1 MMIIK
6 SIIIFLI
13 IMEKNEK
20 SESEKLNDLIEEY
33 NIVKSKRNF
42 YINRKDIIKE

>member
-1 MMIIK
+1 MD
-6 SIIIFLI
+6 
-13 IMEKNEK
+13 KNEK